1 MRTWQRCLTALVL
14 LGASS
19 SCGTIST
26 DERNSPPA
34 VAQWL
39 NHPTPGMPR
48 TADGKPN
55 LSAPAPR
62 MAASLTSPACGGWM
76 PVRRSSTSPA
86 N

>member
-39 NHPTPGMPR
+39 NYPTPGIPR
-48 TADGKPN
+48 TADGKPD
-55 LSAPAPR
+55 LSAQAPR
-62 MAASLTSPACGGWM
+62 TADDLSLIHI
-76 PVRRSSTSPA
+76 
-86 N
+86 